1 MFPSLIQ
8 ETVMSALRKQMEE
21 AMAVRGLA
29 HRTRETYIDSVAKL
43 AKFYGRRPLAIATRL
58 RKHSHH

>member
-1 MFPSLIQ
+1 
-8 ETVMSALRKQMEE
+8 MSALRKQMEE